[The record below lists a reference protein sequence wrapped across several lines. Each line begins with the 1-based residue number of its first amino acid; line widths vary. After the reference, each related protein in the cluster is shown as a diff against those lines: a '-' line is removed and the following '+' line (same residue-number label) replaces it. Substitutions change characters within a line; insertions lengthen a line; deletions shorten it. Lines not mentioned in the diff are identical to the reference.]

1 MIVAF
6 PAAPPALVAVAACQ
20 GADPAI
26 TNVATT
32 QSSSGDLSVYTL
44 HVTVTNLGSSGQRSN
59 VLQSVAIWVD
69 GEKRGEKGLPPLAA
83 GANYTFPYDVQ
94 RSPDAALGSTRV
106 ALHLIMHEP
115 SGISSQHCSVANDSR
130 RVRV

>member
-1 MIVAF
+1 MIVAL
-6 PAAPPALVAVAACQ
+6 PAAPPALVALAACQ

-32 QSSSGDLSVYTL
+32 ESSNGGLSLYTL
-44 HVTVTNLGSSGQRSN
+44 HVTVTNVGSSGQRSN

-94 RSPDAALGSTRV
+94 RAQDAATGSTRV
-106 ALHLIMHEP
+106 DLHLIMHQP
-115 SGISSQHCSVANDSR
+115 AGVSSQHCSVANDSR